1 MTRILVVAGEASGDR
16 LGGLLLK
23 ELRPMA
29 PRCSFVGVGEKEL
42 EDQGVE
48 ILVPSHQL
56 DIVGGPEA
64 LFKLPRVYYAYT
76 MLKDMIL
83 SKKVD
88 ALLLIDYPG
97 MNLKLAQLA
106 RSSGIPVVYYVSPQI
121 WAWRPGRIK
130 KIKRSVDLMVVILPF
145 EEKIYRDAGVPVV
158 YVGHPLLDT
167 VKPRMA
173 REEFRELHGLPL
185 DKEVVAILPGSRVQ
199 ELDYLLKEMVEAAA
213 ILARK
218 RGASFVLPVAPTLS
232 LDDVRNRW
240 ARLAGDQDLNCAIMQ
255 GDTYSAVAA
264 ADGALVASGTAT
276 LETALLGTP
285 EVLAYRVH
293 PITYWVGRR
302 LARVK
307 WLSLVNI
314 ILDRTVVPELIQS
327 QARSHLMALEVEK
340 VLNHG
345 DDQRKEMACL
355 REILG
360 PPGASARAAEAIARF
375 LDDRGLLD
383 RHG

>member
-1 MTRILVVAGEASGDR
+1 M
-16 LGGLLLK
+16 
-23 ELRPMA
+23 
-29 PRCSFVGVGEKEL
+29 
-42 EDQGVE
+42 
-48 ILVPSHQL
+48 
-56 DIVGGPEA
+56 
-64 LFKLPRVYYAYT
+64 
-76 MLKDMIL
+76 
-83 SKKVD
+83 
-88 ALLLIDYPG
+88 LIDYPG

-173 REEFRELHGLPL
+173 REEFRGLHGLPV

-213 ILARK
+213 ILARE

-293 PITYWVGRR
+293 PITYWVGKR

-314 ILDRTVVPELIQS
+314 ILGRTVVPELIQS
-327 QARSHLMALEVEK
+327 QARAHFMAREMEG

-345 DDQRKEMACL
+345 EEQRKEMARL